1 MSGNPPTSE
10 VEGIRLT
17 PQQHHDYIKFSAN
30 PTAKADQSL
39 SLKGALRRLISSPSY
54 SRLSD
59 EVQREQLETLMGKFR
74 HLGQALL
81 FQKYPELQHKSTE
94 KKLEKLKLKS
104 SS

>member
-81 FQKYPELQHKSTE
+81 FQKYPELRTQIQE
-94 KKLEKLKLKS
+94 KKLKKLILKDKS
-104 SS
+104 